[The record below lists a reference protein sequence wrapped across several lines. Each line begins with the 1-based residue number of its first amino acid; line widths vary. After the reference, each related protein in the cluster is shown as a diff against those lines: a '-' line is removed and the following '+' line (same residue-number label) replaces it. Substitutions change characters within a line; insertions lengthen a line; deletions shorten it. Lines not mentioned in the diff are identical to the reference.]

1 MKKIFK
7 TFLATNLSLFIA
19 LSLIIMPLH
28 DNNNGN
34 NYPITP
40 LSDLTDPEDDL
51 N

>member
-1 MKKIFK
+1 MKKFLK
-7 TFLATNLSLFIA
+7 TFLATNLSLLIA
-19 LSLIIMPLH
+19 LSLVVIPIPE
-28 DNNNGN
+28 NNT